1 MKKSD
6 NMKKTILSLLLLTA
20 FINLDAQKNVILH
33 FIQKAGSED
42 FALNT
47 PFTTEAGSQ
56 YQATRLEYYVSLP
69 FVIHDGGQVTNAP
82 TRYFLI
88 DAGEEAWLELGEM
101 NVENVEGITFS
112 LGVDEARNH
121 LDPALYPADH
131 PLAPQNPSM
140 HWGWVGGYRFIVME
154 GNSGNNLT
162 YFFEIHSIGDELYR
176 TVNFETGAEAE
187 GDELIIHLRADY
199 SKLLKD
205 IDISGGLN
213 AHGSLGAAAK
223 IMDNIG
229 SIVFSPYSASSAKE
243 QAFKGSFNISP
254 NPAAA
259 GIGQAAFY
267 LPQGHEYQLAL
278 TDLAGRTLSV
288 QPLGAGQ
295 ASAGLEAPA
304 AGMYLVQ
311 LLQNGK
317 PVAVEKW
324 VVTE

>member
-1 MKKSD
+1 MKKVL
-6 NMKKTILSLLLLTA
+6 LSLLLLSA

-131 PLAPQNPSM
+131 PLALQNPSM
-140 HWGWVGGYRFIVME
+140 HWGWVGGYRFIAME
-154 GNSGNNLT
+154 GNSGGNLA
-162 YFFEIHSIGDELYR
+162 YSFEIHSIGDELYR
-176 TVNFETGAEAE
+176 TVNLPVEAVAE
-187 GDELIIHLRADY
+187 GDDLVIHLRADY
-199 SKLLKD
+199 NKLLEN
-205 IDISGGLN
+205 IDVSGGLI
-213 AHGSLGAAAK
+213 AHGTLGACTS

-229 SIVFSPYSASSAKE
+229 SIVFSPQSATSVKD
-243 QAFKGSFNISP
+243 QAFNGTFRISP
-254 NPAAA
+254 NPAASGMGEA
-259 GIGQAAFY
+259 SFY
-267 LPQGHEYQLAL
+267 LPRGHEYQLAL
-278 TDLAGRTLSV
+278 TDLAGRTLSIHS
-288 QPLGAGQ
+288 LCAGQ
-295 ASAGLEAPA
+295 VNAELQAPG

-311 LLQNGK
+311 LLQNGR
-317 PVAVEKW
+317 PVATEKW